1 MIYCECNIPI
11 NINHGVCGVCLRV
24 VCDPFR
30 TITLSSTQGDPVQ
43 PVFKP
48 HSSVG
53 SKPRVLAN
61 FRVSEET
68 HQAVIK
74 AANDAGI
81 TIGDLL
87 RQMVDFALKH
97 YKPEGT
103 PK

>member
-1 MIYCECNIPI
+1 M
-11 NINHGVCGVCLRV
+11 
-24 VCDPFR
+24 
-30 TITLSSTQGDPVQ
+30 Q

-48 HSSVG
+48 HSPTG

-87 RQMVDFALKH
+87 RQMVDFALRH
-97 YKPEGT
+97 HKPEEI